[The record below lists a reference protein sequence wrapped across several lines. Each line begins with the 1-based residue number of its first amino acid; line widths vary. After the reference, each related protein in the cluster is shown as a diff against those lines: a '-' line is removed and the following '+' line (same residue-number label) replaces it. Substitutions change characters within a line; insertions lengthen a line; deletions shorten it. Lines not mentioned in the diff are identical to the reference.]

1 MIVYVLSKPTGAFG
15 AEIQELELVEQSS
28 KFVAFLDRQGHVRR
42 ISGKP
47 NRIANMNPNHFG
59 YSMSKQGARALVIA
73 WLRLKMSREDQLV
86 AKAEKEISG
95 AKYRYAKWLESL
107 EQMNQL
113 AAIDAPLCKKFGV
126 DFHSAGGALTLRPSD
141 IGEHPS
147 GWVVSGE
154 IKEDYYLWVNQF
166 EATHPTLGRVWGD
179 FEDQVFYT
187 SIEAYDDFRKYFNPE
202 DWDYQ
207 DI

>member
-1 MIVYVLSKPTGAFG
+1 MKAYALHIQKGFYGSLPTSYIKEVEFVKKVDYGVIIRVDGNEVRIGAQKEGWLAYG
-15 AEIQELELVEQSS
+15 AT
-28 KFVAFLDRQGHVRR
+28 FNNTGWY
-42 ISGKP
+42 
-47 NRIANMNPNHFG
+47 G
-59 YSMSKQGARALVIA
+59 YALTP
-73 WLRLKMSREDQLV
+73 ED
-86 AKAEKEISG
+86 AKALQIHWFEENIKEWEDRAQSAQ
-95 AKYRYAKWLESL
+95 AKADEWINA
-107 EQMNQL
+107 MNQL
-113 AAIDAPLCKKFGV
+113 TAIDAPLCKKFGV

-154 IKEDYYLWVNQF
+154 IKEDYYLWVNKF

-187 SIEAYDDFRKYFNPE
+187 SIEAYDDFRKYFSPE
-202 DWDYQ
+202 DWDYG